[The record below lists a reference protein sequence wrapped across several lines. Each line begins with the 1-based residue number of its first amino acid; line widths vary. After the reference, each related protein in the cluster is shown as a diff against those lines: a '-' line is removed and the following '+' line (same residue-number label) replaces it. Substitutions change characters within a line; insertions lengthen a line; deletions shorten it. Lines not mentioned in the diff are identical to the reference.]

1 MARGTNLRHRIGLV
15 YLPGALPCFEAFG
28 NLPTELVREDGLA
41 AGKPASEALDMIII
55 PGGSLVESKAIKSHV
70 KREILKMADAGKL
83 VLGICS
89 GFQILSRGTD
99 IGRLSPTPIVKKGL
113 GLLDAEFKPLICT
126 DQVEATI
133 IGASHLTDQVG
144 VKVSGFHCHTYGN
157 ITVYGGAKPV
167 LVSRVERLNYRK
179 QPQDL
184 LSGVANKAGNVVG
197 ILPHAILDNN
207 SAIIEGISKSLDI
220 TQDELKEIRK
230 ENAKLLKFF
239 KGEVGIS
246 MGMHIENEAAEKE
259 RNPRALLITALE
271 SGSGKTFIVT
281 GLAAALKK
289 RGANVGVV
297 KIGGDIRDAVP
308 ALYLIKEPI
317 KDYSSIWVADC
328 GWKPH
333 ADAIKEALAD
343 YDFVIIEG
351 AMDSFTGTLF
361 SRVPSPRSTAEIAAA
376 LGVPTVVVVGC
387 DKEGIEGGMVGALN
401 YVSILKSLGV
411 KTSGVILNRMC
422 MGYLTDEIRAIMKQ
436 AFANAG
442 VELLGV
448 VPRVDVEGRGKIP
461 EVEIRYEEFGAKAL
475 DAAER
480 YLDFDKIMRVAASPS
495 VTQVDGDAFSEKF
508 KKTLF
513 SDPRVNSKKV
523 R

>member
-1 MARGTNLRHRIGLV
+1 
-15 YLPGALPCFEAFG
+15 
-28 NLPTELVREDGLA
+28 
-41 AGKPASEALDMIII
+41 MIII
-55 PGGSLVESKAIKSHV
+55 PGGSLVESQTIKGIV
-70 KREILKMADAGKL
+70 AGEILKMADAGKF

-99 IGRLSPTPIVKKGL
+99 IGRLSPTPIFKKGL

-126 DQVEATI
+126 DQVQASVV
-133 IGASHLTDQVG
+133 GASQLTDQVG
-144 VKVSGFHCHTYGN
+144 ATVSGFHCHTYGD
-157 ITVYGGAKPV
+157 ITLYKDAKPI
-167 LVSRVERLNYRK
+167 LVSHVERLNYRR

-184 LSGVANKAGNVVG
+184 VSGVANRERNVVG
-197 ILPHAILDNN
+197 VLAHALLDHNPV
-207 SAIIEGISKSLDI
+207 IIEGITKSLDI
-220 TQDELKEIRK
+220 APDELREIRK
-230 ENAKLLKFF
+230 ENAKLLNVIKS
-239 KGEVGIS
+239 EVGIS
-246 MGMHIENEAAEKE
+246 TGIPIETKTAQKMKK
-259 RNPRALLITALE
+259 PRTLLVTALE

-289 RGANVGVV
+289 RGVNVGVI

-317 KDYSSIWVADC
+317 RDYSSIKVADC

-333 ADAIKEALAD
+333 FDVVKEALAD
-343 YDFVIIEG
+343 YDFLIIEG

-361 SRVPSPRSTAEIAAA
+361 TQVNTPRSTAEIAAA
-376 LGVPTVVVVGC
+376 LGVPTIVVVGC

-401 YVSILKSLGV
+401 YVSLLKSLGV
-411 KTSGVILNRMC
+411 KATGVILNRMC

-475 DAAER
+475 EAAEQ
-480 YLDFDKIMRVAASPS
+480 YMDFDKIMRVAAPPS
-495 VTQVDGDAFSEKF
+495 LTQLDGETFFEKF
-508 KKTLF
+508 KKSLLT
-513 SDPRVNSKKV
+513 DPRATKAGSGK
-523 R
+523 

>member
-1 MARGTNLRHRIGLV
+1 LRHRIGLV

-28 NLPTELVREDGLA
+28 NLPTDLVHEDGFVT
-41 AGKPASEALDMIII
+41 GKPASETLDMIII
-55 PGGSLVESKAIKSHV
+55 PGGSLVESQVIKSHV
-70 KREILKMADAGKL
+70 EREILKMADAGKF

-89 GFQILSRGTD
+89 GFQIISRGTD

-113 GLLDAEFKPLICT
+113 GLLDVEFKPLICT
-126 DQVEATI
+126 DQVKATI
-133 IGASHLTDQVG
+133 VGASHLTDQVG
-144 VKVSGFHCHTYGN
+144 AKVSGFHCHTYGDIN
-157 ITVYGGAKPV
+157 LCGDAKPI

-179 QPQDL
+179 HPQDL
-184 LSGVANKAGNVVG
+184 LSGVTNKAGNVVG
-197 ILPHAILDNN
+197 ILPHAILDHNPV
-207 SAIIEGISKSLDI
+207 IIDGIAKSLDI
-220 TQDELKEIRK
+220 AQDELGKIRK
-230 ENAKLLKFF
+230 ENAKLLKVI

-246 MGMHIENEAAEKE
+246 TGIHIENKVPKKE

-289 RGANVGVV
+289 RGVNVGVV
-297 KIGGDIRDAVP
+297 KIGGDIRDSVP

-317 KDYSSIWVADC
+317 RDFSSLMVTDC

-333 ADAIKEALAD
+333 ADAIKEALAN

-411 KTSGVILNRMC
+411 KASGVILNRMC
-422 MGYLTDEIRAIMKQ
+422 MGYLTDEIKVIMKQ

-442 VELLGV
+442 IELLGV

-475 DAAER
+475 ETAEQCM
-480 YLDFDKIMRVAASPS
+480 DFDKIMQVAASPS
-495 VTQVDGDAFSEKF
+495 ITQVDGAAFSEKF
-508 KKTLF
+508 KKILL
-513 SDPRVNSKKV
+513 SDPRANSLGKRKMKKIA
-523 R
+523 